1 MATFDCMSTRSSR
14 GCCVCVAES
23 PLGRR
28 TYSSQGVGSAPG
40 SYPSCP
46 RVLETV
52 DRRRTRPTRPT
63 RPLEALIN
71 PRLGRPQEYV
81 TAVSPLLAFQLIR
94 PCWKSDARPSATA
107 YSLVTGYPTRPVS
120 QPAAAH
126 AVRMAPYTSCA
137 PVAAVQ

>member
-28 TYSSQGVGSAPG
+28 TYSSQGVGSGPG
-40 SYPSCP
+40 FLP
-46 RVLETV
+46 VLPARPG
-52 DRRRTRPTRPT
+52 DRRSSPHSTDSPARPA

-71 PRLGRPQEYV
+71 QRFGRPQEYV
-81 TAVSPLLAFQLIR
+81 TVVSPLLAFQLIR

-107 YSLVTGYPTRPVS
+107 YSLVTG
-120 QPAAAH
+120 
-126 AVRMAPYTSCA
+126 
-137 PVAAVQ
+137 